1 MATSRISTSSVL
13 QGFPKSRSLLAGN
26 TAYDPAATW
35 LIQRQTLT
43 SNQASITFS
52 SIPTGYT
59 SLQIR
64 FIGRS
69 TRAAADANIRL
80 QFNSDTGTNYTYHE
94 LSGSGTAAS
103 SGGAASQTYADF
115 GRAPGTTITNTSIFG
130 VGIVDII
137 DYLSTSKN
145 KTIRSI
151 YGYDTNGTPSEIGMR
166 SSVWMSTSAITSIT
180 LFQASS
186 ASWLSGSTVAL
197 YGMKG

>member
-1 MATSRISTSSVL
+1 MTVSSVAT
-13 QGFPKSRSLLAGN
+13 GYDGISLLAGN
-26 TAYDPAATW
+26 AAYDPAATW

-43 SNQASITFS
+43 SNTASITFS
-52 SIPTGYT
+52 SIPTGYS

-69 TRAAADANIRL
+69 TRAAADANTRL

-130 VGIVDII
+130 VGIIDIQ
-137 DYLSTSKN
+137 DYLSTTKN
-145 KTIRSI
+145 KTIRSV
-151 YGYDTNGTPSEIGMR
+151 YGYDTNGTGEIGMR
-166 SSVWMSTSAITSIT
+166 SSVWMSTSAVTSIT

-186 ASWLSGSTVAL
+186 ASWLAGSTIAL